1 MTNKNIYYKI
11 FEKKCA
17 VVGKLYL
24 PARQEMVSALIAAGI
39 TIDLEKLTRIKIKN

>member
-1 MTNKNIYYKI
+1 MTNKNLYYK
-11 FEKKCA
+11 KKKKN
-17 VVGKLYL
+17 VLFVEKLYL

>member
-1 MTNKNIYYKI
+1 MTNKNLYDKI
-11 FEKKCA
+11 LEKN
-17 VVGKLYL
+17 VLFVEKLYL